1 MTIRRREQLKMVPSF
16 VKREGPDESARRS
29 RVDDTDPSI
38 IFSPGSSPYQ
48 DPAESLWTV
57 IHNPLALNSS
67 AVMTNRSDAHLSFQ
81 FPGESLALGLLYKAN
96 GTSLTVTIDNG
107 SSFPFQVTTAEATAS
122 APNGN
127 LEALQK
133 KIFHIDHLACTNHTA
148 TLSPSPIPGGQGAD
162 PNQTSVYFD
171 GFSFAS
177 ADDLAA
183 CAADR
188 TPSSVPSSSTE
199 TPSPTDTGG
208 QTSTASATSDDSA
221 MLYAGIGAGAA
232 VFAVILAILL
242 VRCFCGR
249 KRRQASAVD
258 PIDRSYRPA
267 RKQTSDKTVVFPLS
281 VPPSPATPPE
291 PVFRPRGIHAL
302 AQDDSFTSVHCVARP
317 STMESAS
324 ASSVFPLLPVRPADH
339 PSEAEAVS
347 FITGSALTRLPQ
359 HPMKE
364 TRKVRNSGRRISY
377 GKARDVLLPSVNYQF
392 DCTHP
397 STFHGEH
404 VLQYMPHN
412 RTAPHTPRH
421 SNSATNKAL
430 SPNKSPRR
438 PKTTSAVD
446 RLRTQ
451 ATQLDIQR
459 PLSPFDRSRPAT
471 SSNTNLHQHSWRQPR
486 LATAPADPTHARFRR
501 NSVDSGDTHWSRASA
516 DADTSPANQEKDWSK
531 GEMETVK
538 VEKTTDSEAEMWI
551 SKAQAIA
558 QNRKRRKSTDGTGS
572 APKRPP
578 KSPHR
583 PSTGQAA
590 PPPMSYQPFTI
601 G

>member
-1 MTIRRREQLKMVPSF
+1 MASSF
-16 VKREGPDESARRS
+16 IKREGPDEAAKRS
-29 RVDDTDPSI
+29 RVDDMDPNI
-38 IFSPGSSPYQ
+38 IFSPGPSPYQ
-48 DPAESLWTV
+48 DSAQSLWTV
-57 IHNPLALNSS
+57 VHDPTAFNGS
-67 AVMTNRSDAHLSFQ
+67 AVMTNRSDAQLSFQ

-107 SSFPFQVTTAEATAS
+107 SSFPFQVTPAEATAS
-122 APNGN
+122 APNGS

-133 KIFHIDHLACTNHTA
+133 KIFHIDQLACTNHTA
-148 TLSPSPIPGGQGAD
+148 TLSPMPIPAGQGVD
-162 PNQTSVYFD
+162 SNQTSVYFD

-177 ADDLAA
+177 ADDLIA

-199 TPSPTDTGG
+199 TPSPTFDKGG
-208 QTSTASATSDDSA
+208 KASSASAESEDSA

-232 VFAVILAILL
+232 VFGVIVAIVL
-242 VRCFCGR
+242 VRCFCR
-249 KRRQASAVD
+249 KNRRQASAVD

-267 RKQTSDKTVVFPLS
+267 RNQTSDKTVVFPLS

-291 PVFRPRGIHAL
+291 AVFRPRGIHAL
-302 AQDDSFTSVHCVARP
+302 AQDDSFTSVHSVARP

-324 ASSVFPLLPVRPADH
+324 ANSVFPLLPVRATDRPG
-339 PSEAEAVS
+339 EAEDVRFS
-347 FITGSALTRLPQ
+347 MLGTPMRVRQ
-359 HPMKE
+359 HPMKD
-364 TRKVRNSGRRISY
+364 TREIGVGGTGISY
-377 GKARDVLLPSVNYQF
+377 GKARDAMLPFASGQVDREQ
-392 DCTHP
+392 P
-397 STFHGEH
+397 SSFHGGL
-404 VLQYMPHN
+404 VLQNMPRN
-412 RTAPHTPRH
+412 RFTPGTSRQTGP
-421 SNSATNKAL
+421 ATTKTL

-451 ATQLDIQR
+451 ATQLNIQR

-471 SSNTNLHQHSWRQPR
+471 SSSTNLHPPSWRQPR
-486 LATAPADPTHARFRR
+486 LATAPADSTQTRFRR
-501 NSVDSGDTHWSRASA
+501 NSAGSSDTHWSRASA
-516 DADTSPANQEKDWSK
+516 EANALATNQENAWSK

-551 SKAQAIA
+551 SKARAIE
-558 QNRKRRKSTDGTGS
+558 QNRKRRKSTDGSGS
-572 APKRPP
+572 APRRPP

-590 PPPMSYQPFTI
+590 PPPMSYQLFTL